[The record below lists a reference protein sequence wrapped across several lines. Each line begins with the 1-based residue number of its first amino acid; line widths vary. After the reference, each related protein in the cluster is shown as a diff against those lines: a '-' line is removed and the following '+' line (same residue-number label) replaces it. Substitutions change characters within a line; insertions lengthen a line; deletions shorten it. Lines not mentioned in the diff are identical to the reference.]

1 MLKRK
6 IMDDLI
12 KWKNS
17 GPDKQCLLVKGARQ
31 VGKTYIIEQFIKA
44 NYKNY
49 ILINFELMP
58 EYKSIFDG
66 NLDII
71 TLKKQLELNFPTVNL
86 EANNVILFLDEIQAC
101 PNARVALKTFALDG
115 TIDVIAS
122 GSLLGLYFKEVRS
135 YPVGYEIYYELK
147 SLDFEEYLWAV
158 GIKEEYIN
166 ECRKAFLNKEKIDDF
181 YLDIFTKHFR
191 EYLIVG
197 GMPEVVKK
205 YLNTKSFTAAGEVQD
220 KIMEAYLLDISKYA
234 GLHDKPKIVDVLR
247 SVPVQ
252 LAKKNKKFVFA
263 EINNEKNI
271 GTRKYI
277 SSLEWL
283 KDAGIINFC
292 YNLTQPAAPLMSN
305 IILNTY
311 KIYVQD
317 VGLLVSMLDSSI
329 KLNLLNEDLY
339 INEGSIIENVCA
351 MHLSK
356 RKDKLTYFEKKSKLK
371 IDFVLNI
378 NGEVTAIEVK
388 SGNNKKAKSL
398 DSIIQNYK
406 TVSRY
411 MMFELDT
418 NIYIDEKKVEHYPLF
433 MIMFIE

>member
-252 LAKKNKKFVFA
+252 LAKKNKRFVFA
-263 EINNEKNI
+263 KINNEKNI

-356 RKDKLTYFEKKSKLK
+356 RKDRLTYFEKKSKLE

>member
-1 MLKRK
+1 
-6 IMDDLI
+6 MDDLI

-252 LAKKNKKFVFA
+252 LAKKNKRFVFA

-356 RKDKLTYFEKKSKLK
+356 RKDRLTYFEKKSKLE

>member
-252 LAKKNKKFVFA
+252 LAKKNKRFVFA

-356 RKDKLTYFEKKSKLK
+356 RKDRLTYFEKKSKLE